1 MLFVVAAFEVS
12 STKTGKHK
20 QYIGSLIE
28 LLNMEK
34 GSDSYE
40 QGVAPPPDSLVRSG
54 LGGGGRRKG
63 RELESPSQDSG
74 QNLMVKGQPRDWAKD
89 RTSIR

>member
-40 QGVAPPPDSLVRSG
+40 QGVVPPPTASCEAG
-54 LGGGGRRKG
+54 WGEEGEGRVVNWNRHLKI
-63 RELESPSQDSG
+63 L
-74 QNLMVKGQPRDWAKD
+74 AK
-89 RTSIR
+89 TSW